1 MRPYAIY
8 ISEAALASAPSSGL
22 QREKLM
28 RFIRSLAEN
37 VRREGDFSEKDQTGR
52 TVQVKIIGRY
62 AVTFWVDH
70 AVSEVKVT
78 HIKLADE

>member
-8 ISEAALASAPSSGL
+8 INQAALNSAPRSGL
-22 QREKLM
+22 QRDRLM
-28 RFIRSLAEN
+28 KFLRSLADHPDIA
-37 VRREGDFSEKDQTGR
+37 GDFSDQDNAGR

-62 AVTFWVDH
+62 AVTFWADH

-78 HIKLADE
+78 HIKPAD